1 MDRRVNKGD
10 RIEIEYTGKMK
21 DGTVFESSA
30 VEFVVGKGEVVDGLD
45 RAVED
50 MVVDEEKSI
59 TLEPD
64 EAFGERREEFVI
76 EFPRDKIPEGMEIEE
91 GMIVEL
97 NDACGNRIPGLVKEV
112 REDSL
117 KIDLNHPLAG
127 ECLTFELRIKSIGDG
142 SPQEGS
148 QVISDEN

>member
-1 MDRRVNKGD
+1 MDRRVKKGD

-21 DGTVFESSA
+21 DGTVFESSV

-45 RAVED
+45 RAVEN

-59 TLEPD
+59 MLEPD
-64 EAFGERREEFVI
+64 EAFGERRDEFVI

-97 NDACGNRIPGLVKEV
+97 NDAYGNRIPGLVKEI
-112 REDSL
+112 RGDSL

-127 ECLTFELRIKSIGDG
+127 ECLTFDVRVKSIECG
-142 SPQEGS
+142 SVEEGS
-148 QVISDEN
+148 